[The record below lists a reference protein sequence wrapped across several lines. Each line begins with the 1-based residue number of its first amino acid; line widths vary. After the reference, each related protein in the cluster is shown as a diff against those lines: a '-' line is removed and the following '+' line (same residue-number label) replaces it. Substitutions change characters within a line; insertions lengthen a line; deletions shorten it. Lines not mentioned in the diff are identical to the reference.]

1 MTTMSSIPSETTSAT
16 KTVVSEDD
24 PALVSFSD
32 GDPVEPPTEPL
43 SAAVE
48 TTVIAPADVTETVK
62 VIRTTVTT
70 TTTQVVQD
78 NAHPDD
84 VHLVRAQETHT
95 TVSVGDGAQ
104 PGQVG
109 ILLDTFM
116 TACYLCVTTGYRCH
130 HERRS
135 NAYWR

>member
-1 MTTMSSIPSETTSAT
+1 MSSTPSQTNPTNETH
-16 KTVVSEDD
+16 VSVDN
-24 PALVSFSD
+24 PALVSPSD
-32 GDPVEPPTEPL
+32 GDPVQSPTVSP

-84 VHLVRAQETHT
+84 VHLVRTQETHT
-95 TVSVGDGAQ
+95 TVSVGDDAH
-104 PGQVG
+104 PGEVG
-109 ILLDTFM
+109 VTLEMST
-116 TACYLCVTTGYRCH
+116 TACY
-130 HERRS
+130 
-135 NAYWR
+135 